1 MKALRLPLIIL
12 WWVILIPTA
21 ILTVMCIGV
30 YLLIPIKQAVEDD
43 DPDYMDFERQER
55 Q

>member
-30 YLLIPIKQAVEDD
+30 YLLIPIKLVEED
-43 DPDYMDFERQER
+43 DPDYMNFDRQER